1 MKKKFLLNMI
11 LFALT
16 LSSVGIVKDNAKT
29 SFAEEKVDKKVTV
42 NFNGNEKWFWGS
54 GNNFLRYPNGDL
66 SIYANKYLVINHE
79 TYKLKKVFFNGEEQ
93 YLRDIKG
100 RISRWYHISYRQTEH
115 VNIVIET
122 EKVDKKVPIEV
133 TERAKKFVG
142 DIEVVYDGKKYQ
154 YKPGEK
160 YPVGSEVRPTAVFLN
175 KIKLS
180 DSKGNRIV
188 DSSGERA
195 NVYDGKTGGYVYTM
209 FFELPDSEKVILDIE
224 YEEGNFETV
233 SGGKKFKKK
242 NGEYAN
248 QLTLINGDIYS
259 FDLKTNLMETGWQKN
274 EHQKDGG
281 CLYFNEEGKLQ
292 RNTWI
297 DGYYVDF
304 WGFGRY
310 KPGGALITDKDMQ
323 KIVDKNKDKP
333 KIDDKNK
340 DKPKNNQILT
350 DKNGNKV
357 ESKNFDFKNLKFNVE
372 KLNEKVD
379 KLNGKVYDLF
389 DISFKNKDGNNKKLP
404 NGEYLVTLQKENGK
418 EVEKVYYVD
427 DNGNIEEREFTQT
440 QKEVTFKTN
449 HFSKYAILYKTT
461 EKKPIIKKAKNRNSL
476 PTTAISSCSLV
487 LTGLALAGTTFTLKK
502 RNK

>member
-29 SFAEEKVDKKVTV
+29 SFAEEKGKV
-42 NFNGNEKWFWGS
+42 
-54 GNNFLRYPNGDL
+54 
-66 SIYANKYLVINHE
+66 SIEI
-79 TYKLKKVFFNGEEQ
+79 
-93 YLRDIKG
+93 
-100 RISRWYHISYRQTEH
+100 
-115 VNIVIET
+115 
-122 EKVDKKVPIEV
+122 
-133 TERAKKFVG
+133 TERAKKFL
-142 DIEVVYDGKKYQ
+142 DIWVEYDGEHHK

-160 YPVGSEVRPTAVFLN
+160 YPVASYVWITSGALRQFKVY
-175 KIKLS
+175 
-180 DSKGNRIV
+180 DSKGNKIRFQ
-188 DSSGERA
+188 
-195 NVYDGKTGGYVYTM
+195 GGGFYP
-209 FFELPDSEKVILDIE
+209 FEFEFYLPDSEKVILDIE
-224 YEEGNFETV
+224 YTEGNFETV

-242 NGEYAN
+242 SGEYAIGLN
-248 QLTLINGDIYS
+248 LINGDIYH
-259 FDLKTNLMETGWQKN
+259 FDPETNLMTTGWDAHG
-274 EHQKDGG
+274 E
-281 CLYFNEEGKLQ
+281 CMYFNGEGKLQ

-304 WGFGRY
+304 WGFGCY
-310 KPGGALITDKDMQ
+310 KPGGKYITDKDIQ
-323 KIVDKNKDKP
+323 KIGDKNKDKP
-333 KIDDKNK
+333 KIDDKNKDKPKTGDENK

-357 ESKNFDFKNLKFNVE
+357 ESKTFDFKNLKFNVE

-389 DISFKNKDGNNKKLP
+389 DISFKNENGKNKKLP

>member
-29 SFAEEKVDKKVTV
+29 SFAEEKVDRKVT
-42 NFNGNEKWFWGS
+42 
-54 GNNFLRYPNGDL
+54 
-66 SIYANKYLVINHE
+66 
-79 TYKLKKVFFNGEEQ
+79 
-93 YLRDIKG
+93 
-100 RISRWYHISYRQTEH
+100 
-115 VNIVIET
+115 
-122 EKVDKKVPIEV
+122 IEV

-142 DIEVVYDGKKYQ
+142 DIKVIYDGKEHQ

-160 YPVGSEVRPTAVFLN
+160 YPVGSEVRASVAHMPKF
-175 KIKLS
+175 KLY
-180 DSKGNRIV
+180 DSKGNRLFPQ
-188 DSSGERA
+188 GWG
-195 NVYDGKTGGYVYTM
+195 VYIWKMWFG
-209 FFELPDSEKVILDIE
+209 LPDSEKVIIDME
-224 YEEGNFETV
+224 YEKGNFETV

-242 NGEYAN
+242 NGEYAIGLN
-248 QLTLINGDIYS
+248 LINGDIYH
-259 FDLKTNLMETGWQKN
+259 FDPETNLMTTGWMATRW
-274 EHQKDGG
+274 E
-281 CLYFNEEGKLQ
+281 CMYFNEEGKLQ

-304 WGFGRY
+304 WGFGCY
-310 KPGGALITDKDMQ
+310 KPGGKYITDKDIQ
-323 KIVDKNKDKP
+323 KIGDKNKDKPKTGDENKDKP

-357 ESKNFDFKNLKFNVE
+357 ESKTFDFKNLKFNVE

-461 EKKPIIKKAKNRNSL
+461 EKKSIIKKAKNKNSL
-476 PTTAISSCSLV
+476 PTTSISSCSLV
-487 LTGLALAGTTFTLKK
+487 LTGLALAGTTFTLRK

>member
-29 SFAEEKVDKKVTV
+29 SFAEEKGKV
-42 NFNGNEKWFWGS
+42 
-54 GNNFLRYPNGDL
+54 
-66 SIYANKYLVINHE
+66 SIEI
-79 TYKLKKVFFNGEEQ
+79 
-93 YLRDIKG
+93 
-100 RISRWYHISYRQTEH
+100 
-115 VNIVIET
+115 
-122 EKVDKKVPIEV
+122 
-133 TERAKKFVG
+133 TERAKKFIG
-142 DIEVVYDGKKYQ
+142 YIDVVYDGKKLQ

-160 YPVGSEVRPTAVFLN
+160 YPVGSKVGMQFVCAGHF
-175 KIKLS
+175 KIY
-180 DSKGNRIV
+180 DSKGNKRDIR
-188 DSSGERA
+188 E
-195 NVYDGKTGGYVYTM
+195 YGGGHGLSAAT
-209 FFELPDSEKVILDIE
+209 FGGFDLPDSEKVTIDIE
-224 YEEGNFETV
+224 YDEGNFETV
-233 SGGKKFKKK
+233 SGGKKFKYK
-242 NGEYAN
+242 NGKYAGDVGIGVA
-248 QLTLINGDIYS
+248 LINGDMYY
-259 FDLKTNLMETGWQKN
+259 FDHKTNLMKTGWMATPW
-274 EHQKDGG
+274 E
-281 CLYFNEEGKLQ
+281 CVYFNEEGKLQ

-297 DGYYVDF
+297 NGYYADF
-304 WGFGRY
+304 WGLLRD
-310 KPGGALITDKDMQ
+310 KPGGKFITEKDIQ

-333 KIDDKNK
+333 KTGDENKDKPKIGDENK

-357 ESKNFDFKNLKFNVE
+357 ESKTFDFKNLKFNVE

-389 DISFKNKDGNNKKLP
+389 DINFKNENGKNKKLP

-461 EKKPIIKKAKNRNSL
+461 EKKSIIKKAKNKNSL
-476 PTTAISSCSLV
+476 PTTSISSCSLV

>member
-29 SFAEEKVDKKVTV
+29 SFAEEKGKVT
-42 NFNGNEKWFWGS
+42 
-54 GNNFLRYPNGDL
+54 
-66 SIYANKYLVINHE
+66 
-79 TYKLKKVFFNGEEQ
+79 
-93 YLRDIKG
+93 
-100 RISRWYHISYRQTEH
+100 
-115 VNIVIET
+115 
-122 EKVDKKVPIEV
+122 IEV
-133 TERAKKFVG
+133 TERAKKFV
-142 DIEVVYDGKKYQ
+142 DISVKYDGKSHK

-160 YPVGSEVRPTAVFLN
+160 YPVASYVSITSGALRQFKVY
-175 KIKLS
+175 
-180 DSKGNRIV
+180 DSKGNKIRHQ
-188 DSSGERA
+188 
-195 NVYDGKTGGYVYTM
+195 GGGFYP
-209 FFELPDSEKVILDIE
+209 FKFEFYLPDSEKVILDIE

-274 EHQKDGG
+274 AHQKDGG
-281 CLYFNEEGKLQ
+281 YLYFNEEGKLQ

-310 KPGGALITDKDMQ
+310 KPGGALITDKDMR

-449 HFSKYAILYKTT
+449 HFSKYAILYKTI
-461 EKKPIIKKAKNRNSL
+461 EKKPIIEKTKNRSSL
-476 PTTAISSCSLV
+476 AKTSISSYSLV

>member
-29 SFAEEKVDKKVTV
+29 SFAEEKVAKKVT
-42 NFNGNEKWFWGS
+42 
-54 GNNFLRYPNGDL
+54 
-66 SIYANKYLVINHE
+66 
-79 TYKLKKVFFNGEEQ
+79 
-93 YLRDIKG
+93 
-100 RISRWYHISYRQTEH
+100 
-115 VNIVIET
+115 IE
-122 EKVDKKVPIEV
+122 I
-133 TERAKKFVG
+133 TERAKKFIEG
-142 DIEVVYDGKKYQ
+142 IEVYYDGKTLQ

-160 YPVGSEVRPTAVFLN
+160 YPVGSEVVMRLGYVCHF
-175 KIKLS
+175 KIY
-180 DSKGNRIV
+180 DSKGNKIDPKSGGGHGLSAAV
-188 DSSGERA
+188 D
-195 NVYDGKTGGYVYTM
+195 GGFY
-209 FFELPDSEKVILDIE
+209 LPDSEKVTIDFE
-224 YEEGNFETV
+224 YDEGNFETV
-233 SGGKKFKKK
+233 SGGKKFKRK
-242 NGEYAN
+242 NGKYAGEEDAKGMPPGSASAEPMGDV
-248 QLTLINGDIYS
+248 LINGDIYR
-259 FDLKTNLMETGWQKN
+259 FDLKTSLMKTGWEATPWECQ
-274 EHQKDGG
+274 
-281 CLYFNEEGKLQ
+281 YYNEEGKLQ

-297 DGYYVDF
+297 NGYYADF
-304 WGFGRY
+304 WGLLRD
-310 KPGGALITDKDMQ
+310 KPGGKFITEKDIQ
-323 KIVDKNKDKP
+323 KIVDKNKDKPKIGDKNKDKP

-357 ESKNFDFKNLKFNVE
+357 ESKTFDFKNLKFNVE

-389 DISFKNKDGNNKKLP
+389 DISFKNKDGKNKKLP

-461 EKKPIIKKAKNRNSL
+461 EKKPIIEKTKNRSSL
-476 PTTAISSCSLV
+476 AKTSISSYSLV
-487 LTGLALAGTTFTLKK
+487 LTGLALAGTTFTFKK

>member
-1 MKKKFLLNMI
+1 MYILN
-11 LFALT
+11 
-16 LSSVGIVKDNAKT
+16 
-29 SFAEEKVDKKVTV
+29 
-42 NFNGNEKWFWGS
+42 
-54 GNNFLRYPNGDL
+54 L
-66 SIYANKYLVINHE
+66 SIRSNIDQKGHI
-79 TYKLKKVFFNGEEQ
+79 
-93 YLRDIKG
+93 DI
-100 RISRWYHISYRQTEH
+100 
-115 VNIVIET
+115 VVET
-122 EKVDKKVPIEV
+122 EKVDKKVTIEV
-133 TERAKKFVG
+133 TERAKKF
-142 DIEVVYDGKKYQ
+142 IEGIGVRYDGKRHQ

-160 YPVGSEVRPTAVFLN
+160 YPVGSKVCISAVFSHN
-175 KIKLS
+175 FKIS
-180 DSKGNRIV
+180 DSKGNRINWTL
-188 DSSGERA
+188 GE
-195 NVYDGKTGGYVYTM
+195 YIDEEQ
-209 FFELPDSEKVILDIE
+209 FELPDSEKVIFDME

-242 NGEYAN
+242 NGEYAKGV
-248 QLTLINGDIYS
+248 TFINGDVYL
-259 FDLKTNLMETGWQKN
+259 FDIKTKLMKTGW
-274 EHQKDGG
+274 DVGP
-281 CLYFNEEGKLQ
+281 LRSIYFNEEGKLQ

-304 WGFGRY
+304 GGYARY
-310 KPGGALITDKDMQ
+310 KPGGDYVPDKDIQ
-323 KIVDKNKDKP
+323 KIGDKNKP

-357 ESKNFDFKNLKFNVE
+357 ESKTFDFKNLKFNVE

-404 NGEYLVTLQKENGK
+404 DGEYLVTLQKENGK

>member
-29 SFAEEKVDKKVTV
+29 SFAEEKGKVT
-42 NFNGNEKWFWGS
+42 
-54 GNNFLRYPNGDL
+54 
-66 SIYANKYLVINHE
+66 
-79 TYKLKKVFFNGEEQ
+79 
-93 YLRDIKG
+93 
-100 RISRWYHISYRQTEH
+100 
-115 VNIVIET
+115 
-122 EKVDKKVPIEV
+122 IEV
-133 TERAKKFVG
+133 TERAKKFV
-142 DIEVVYDGKKYQ
+142 DISVKYDGKIHI
-154 YKPGEK
+154 YKPEKK
-160 YPVGSEVRPTAVFLN
+160 YPVASYVR
-175 KIKLS
+175 IKSGALRQFKVY
-180 DSKGNRIV
+180 DSKGNKIRHQ
-188 DSSGERA
+188 
-195 NVYDGKTGGYVYTM
+195 GGGFYP
-209 FFELPDSEKVILDIE
+209 FEFEFYLPDSEKVIIDME

-242 NGEYAN
+242 NGEYASGLN
-248 QLTLINGDIYS
+248 LINGDVYH
-259 FDLKTNLMETGWQKN
+259 FDPETNLMTTGWDAHG
-274 EHQKDGG
+274 E
-281 CLYFNEEGKLQ
+281 CMYFNGEGKLQ

-304 WGFGRY
+304 WGFGHY
-310 KPGGALITDKDMQ
+310 KPGGGWITDKDIQ
-323 KIVDKNKDKP
+323 KIGDKNKDKP
-333 KIDDKNK
+333 KTGDENK

-357 ESKNFDFKNLKFNVE
+357 ESKTFDFKNLKFNVE

-389 DISFKNKDGNNKKLP
+389 DISFNNENGKNKKLP

-461 EKKPIIKKAKNRNSL
+461 EKKPIIKKAKNKNSL

>member
-29 SFAEEKVDKKVTV
+29 SFAEEKGKVT
-42 NFNGNEKWFWGS
+42 
-54 GNNFLRYPNGDL
+54 
-66 SIYANKYLVINHE
+66 
-79 TYKLKKVFFNGEEQ
+79 
-93 YLRDIKG
+93 
-100 RISRWYHISYRQTEH
+100 
-115 VNIVIET
+115 
-122 EKVDKKVPIEV
+122 IEV
-133 TERAKKFVG
+133 TERAKKFV
-142 DIEVVYDGKKYQ
+142 DILVEYDGKKHQ

-160 YPVGSEVRPTAVFLN
+160 YPVASYVRITSGALRQFKVY
-175 KIKLS
+175 
-180 DSKGNRIV
+180 DSKGNKIRHQ
-188 DSSGERA
+188 
-195 NVYDGKTGGYVYTM
+195 GGGFYP
-209 FFELPDSEKVILDIE
+209 FEFEFYLPDSEKVILDIE
-224 YEEGNFETV
+224 YTEGNFETV

-242 NGEYAN
+242 SGEYAEG
-248 QLTLINGDIYS
+248 LTLINGDIYL
-259 FDLKTNLMETGWQKN
+259 FDHKTKLVKTGW
-274 EHQKDGG
+274 DVAYMPM
-281 CLYFNEEGKLQ
+281 YFNEEGKLQ

-304 WGFGRY
+304 WGLGRY
-310 KPGGALITDKDMQ
+310 KPDGDYITNKDIQ
-323 KIVDKNKDKP
+323 KIGDKNKDKP
-333 KIDDKNK
+333 KTGDENK

-357 ESKNFDFKNLKFNVE
+357 ESKTFDFKNLKFNVE

-389 DISFKNKDGNNKKLP
+389 DISFNNENGKNKKLP

>member
-29 SFAEEKVDKKVTV
+29 SFAEEKGVFTV
-42 NFNGNEKWFWGS
+42 NYNGNEKWFEWFGGLLS
-54 GNNFLRYPNGDL
+54 IPNGNITIL
-66 SIYANKYLVINHE
+66 AKKYLVINNE

-93 YLRDIKG
+93 NLVEQEENVTYK
-100 RISRWYHISYRQTEH
+100 YEISYRPKGDID
-115 VNIVIET
+115 IVIET

-142 DIEVVYDGKKYQ
+142 DIKVEYDGKRHQ

-160 YPVGSEVRPTAVFLN
+160 YPVGSRVYGVFGASN
-175 KIKLS
+175 GKVY
-180 DSKGNRIV
+180 DSKGNRISFEKV
-188 DSSGERA
+188 ISYPFS
-195 NVYDGKTGGYVYTM
+195 
-209 FFELPDSEKVILDIE
+209 FFFTLPDSEKVTLDIE

-242 NGEYAN
+242 NGEYAIGLN
-248 QLTLINGDIYS
+248 LINGDIYH
-259 FDLKTNLMETGWQKN
+259 FDPETNLMTTGWMATRW
-274 EHQKDGG
+274 E
-281 CLYFNEEGKLQ
+281 CMYFNEEGKLQ

-304 WGFGRY
+304 WGFGCY
-310 KPGGALITDKDMQ
+310 KPGGKYITDKDIQ
-323 KIVDKNKDKP
+323 KIGDKNKDKPKTGDENKDKP

-357 ESKNFDFKNLKFNVE
+357 ESKTFDFKNLKFNVE

-461 EKKPIIKKAKNRNSL
+461 EKKSIIKKAKNKNSL
-476 PTTAISSCSLV
+476 PTTSISSCSLV
-487 LTGLALAGTTFTLKK
+487 LTGLALAGTTFTLRK

>member
-29 SFAEEKVDKKVTV
+29 SFAEEKEKITV
-42 NFNGNEKWFWGS
+42 NYNGNEKWF
-54 GNNFLRYPNGDL
+54 GDL
-66 SIYANKYLVINHE
+66 DRQFKNFSGGDVRISVKKYLVINNE

-93 YLRDIKG
+93 YLNGKTRGFIDP
-100 RISRWYHISYRQTEH
+100 YLYEISYRPKG
-115 VNIVIET
+115 NIDIVIET
-122 EKVDKKVPIEV
+122 EKVDKKVTIEV
-133 TERAKKFVG
+133 TERAKNLVG
-142 DIEVVYDGKKYQ
+142 DIKVQYDGKIHI

-160 YPVGSEVRPTAVFLN
+160 YPEGSEVGVSVANLGF
-175 KIKLS
+175 KAY
-180 DSKGNRIV
+180 DSKGNRLL
-188 DSSGERA
+188 A
-195 NVYDGKTGGYVYTM
+195 QGGGSYPFVMWFRLT
-209 FFELPDSEKVILDIE
+209 DSEKVILDIE

-233 SGGKKFKKK
+233 SGGKKFKYK
-242 NGEYAN
+242 NGKYASGLN
-248 QLTLINGDIYS
+248 LINGDIYL
-259 FDLKTNLMETGWQKN
+259 FDSKTNLMKTGWDAHG
-274 EHQKDGG
+274 E
-281 CLYFNEEGKLQ
+281 CMYFNGEGKLQ

-310 KPGGALITDKDMQ
+310 KPGGGWITDKDIQ

-333 KIDDKNK
+333 KTGDENK

-357 ESKNFDFKNLKFNVE
+357 ESKTFDFKNLKFNVE

-389 DISFKNKDGNNKKLP
+389 DISFNNENGKNKKLP

-476 PTTAISSCSLV
+476 PTTAISSCSLI
-487 LTGLALAGTTFTLKK
+487 LTGLALAGTTFTLRK

>member
-29 SFAEEKVDKKVTV
+29 SFAEEKEKITV
-42 NFNGNEKWFWGS
+42 NYNGNEKWFNDLDSQLKKFRG
-54 GNNFLRYPNGDL
+54 GDVE
-66 SIYANKYLVINHE
+66 IFVRKYLVINNE

-93 YLRDIKG
+93 YLNGKRRGFIYPDYK
-100 RISRWYHISYRQTEH
+100 ISYRPKG
-115 VNIVIET
+115 NIDIVIET
-122 EKVDKKVPIEV
+122 EKVDKKVTIEV

-142 DIEVVYDGKKYQ
+142 DIKVYYDGKEHQ

-160 YPVGSEVRPTAVFLN
+160 YPVGSEVRALVAHMPKFKVY
-175 KIKLS
+175 
-180 DSKGNRIV
+180 DSKGNRLLAQ
-188 DSSGERA
+188 GWG
-195 NVYDGKTGGYVYTM
+195 VYIWEMGFG
-209 FFELPDSEKVILDIE
+209 LPDSEKVIIDME
-224 YEEGNFETV
+224 YEKGNFETV

-242 NGEYAN
+242 NGEYAIGLN
-248 QLTLINGDIYS
+248 LINGDIYH
-259 FDLKTNLMETGWQKN
+259 FDPETNLMTTGWDAHG
-274 EHQKDGG
+274 E
-281 CLYFNEEGKLQ
+281 CMYFNEEGKLQ

-304 WGFGRY
+304 WGLGRY
-310 KPGGALITDKDMQ
+310 KPDGDYITDKDIQ
-323 KIVDKNKDKP
+323 KIVDKNKDKPKTGDENKDKP

-357 ESKNFDFKNLKFNVE
+357 ESKTFDFKNLKFNVE

-389 DISFKNKDGNNKKLP
+389 DINFKNENGKNKKLP

-476 PTTAISSCSLV
+476 PKTAISSCSLI

>member
-29 SFAEEKVDKKVTV
+29 SFAEEKVDRKVT
-42 NFNGNEKWFWGS
+42 
-54 GNNFLRYPNGDL
+54 
-66 SIYANKYLVINHE
+66 
-79 TYKLKKVFFNGEEQ
+79 
-93 YLRDIKG
+93 
-100 RISRWYHISYRQTEH
+100 
-115 VNIVIET
+115 
-122 EKVDKKVPIEV
+122 IEV

-142 DIEVVYDGKKYQ
+142 DIKVIYDGKEHQ

-160 YPVGSEVRPTAVFLN
+160 YPVGSEVRASVAHMPKF
-175 KIKLS
+175 KLY
-180 DSKGNRIV
+180 DSKGNRLFPQ
-188 DSSGERA
+188 GWG
-195 NVYDGKTGGYVYTM
+195 VYIWKMWFG
-209 FFELPDSEKVILDIE
+209 LPDSEKVIIDME
-224 YEEGNFETV
+224 YEKGNFETV

-242 NGEYAN
+242 NGEYAIGLN
-248 QLTLINGDIYS
+248 LINGDIYH
-259 FDLKTNLMETGWQKN
+259 FDPETNLMTTGWMATRW
-274 EHQKDGG
+274 E
-281 CLYFNEEGKLQ
+281 CMYFNEEGKLQ

-304 WGFGRY
+304 WGFGCY
-310 KPGGALITDKDMQ
+310 KPGGKYITDKDIQ
-323 KIVDKNKDKP
+323 KIGDKNKDKPKTGDENKDKP

-357 ESKNFDFKNLKFNVE
+357 ESKTFDFKNLKFNVE

-461 EKKPIIKKAKNRNSL
+461 EKKPIIKKAKNKNSL
-476 PTTAISSCSLV
+476 PTTSISSCSLV
-487 LTGLALAGTTFTLKK
+487 LTGLALAGTTFTLRK

>member
-29 SFAEEKVDKKVTV
+29 SFAEEKEKITV
-42 NFNGNEKWFWGS
+42 NYNGNEKWF
-54 GNNFLRYPNGDL
+54 GDL
-66 SIYANKYLVINHE
+66 DRQFKNFSGGDVRISVKKYLVINNE

-93 YLRDIKG
+93 YLNGKRRGFIDPY
-100 RISRWYHISYRQTEH
+100 SYEISYRPKG
-115 VNIVIET
+115 NIDIVIET
-122 EKVDKKVPIEV
+122 EKADKKVTIEV
-133 TERAKKFVG
+133 TERAKKF
-142 DIEVVYDGKKYQ
+142 IEGIVVYYDGKEHQ

-160 YPVGSEVRPTAVFLN
+160 YPEGSKVGVSVATLLHAY
-175 KIKLS
+175 
-180 DSKGNRIV
+180 DSKGNRLL
-188 DSSGERA
+188 A
-195 NVYDGKTGGYVYTM
+195 QGGGNYPLVM
-209 FFELPDSEKVILDIE
+209 WFNLPDSEKVILDIE
-224 YEEGNFETV
+224 YTEGNFETV

-242 NGEYAN
+242 NGEYAEG
-248 QLTLINGDIYS
+248 LTLINGDIYL
-259 FDLKTNLMETGWQKN
+259 FDSKTKLMKTGWDAHG
-274 EHQKDGG
+274 E
-281 CLYFNEEGKLQ
+281 CMYFNEEGKLQ

-304 WGFGRY
+304 WGFGHY
-310 KPGGALITDKDMQ
+310 KPGGDWITDKDIQ

-333 KIDDKNK
+333 KTGDENKDKPKIGDENK

-357 ESKNFDFKNLKFNVE
+357 ESKTFDFKNLKFNVE

-389 DISFKNKDGNNKKLP
+389 DISFNNENGKNKKLP

>member
-1 MKKKFLLNMI
+1 MI

-29 SFAEEKVDKKVTV
+29 SFAEEKEKITV
-42 NFNGNEKWFWGS
+42 NYNGNEKWF
-54 GNNFLRYPNGDL
+54 GDL
-66 SIYANKYLVINHE
+66 DRQFKNFSGGDVRISVKKYLVINNE

-93 YLRDIKG
+93 YLNGKRRGFIDPY
-100 RISRWYHISYRQTEH
+100 SYEISYRPKG
-115 VNIVIET
+115 NIDIVIET
-122 EKVDKKVPIEV
+122 EKADKKVTIEV
-133 TERAKKFVG
+133 TERAKKF
-142 DIEVVYDGKKYQ
+142 IEGIVVYYDGKEHQ

-160 YPVGSEVRPTAVFLN
+160 YPEGSKVGVSVATLLHAY
-175 KIKLS
+175 
-180 DSKGNRIV
+180 DSKGNRLLAQ
-188 DSSGERA
+188 GGG
-195 NVYDGKTGGYVYTM
+195 VYPFVM
-209 FFELPDSEKVILDIE
+209 WFNLPDSEKVILDIE

-242 NGEYAN
+242 NGEYARGLN
-248 QLTLINGDIYS
+248 LINGDIYL
-259 FDLKTNLMETGWQKN
+259 FDFETNLVKTGW
-274 EHQKDGG
+274 DVAYMPM
-281 CLYFNEEGKLQ
+281 YFNEEGKLQ

-304 WGFGRY
+304 WGLGRY
-310 KPGGALITDKDMQ
+310 KPGGKYITDKDIQ
-323 KIVDKNKDKP
+323 KIGDKNKDKP
-333 KIDDKNK
+333 KTGDENKDKPKIGDENK

-357 ESKNFDFKNLKFNVE
+357 ESKTFDFKNLKFNVE

-389 DISFKNKDGNNKKLP
+389 DINFKNENGKNKKLP

>member
-29 SFAEEKVDKKVTV
+29 SFAEEKEKITV
-42 NFNGNEKWFWGS
+42 NYNGHEKWFSNLDWTLKHFKG
-54 GNNFLRYPNGDL
+54 GD
-66 SIYANKYLVINHE
+66 IRIAVKKFLVINNE

-93 YLRDIKG
+93 YLNGKRRGVIYPD
-100 RISRWYHISYRQTEH
+100 YEISYRPKG
-115 VNIVIET
+115 NIDIVIET
-122 EKVDKKVPIEV
+122 EKVDKKVTIEV
-133 TERAKKFVG
+133 TERAKKF
-142 DIEVVYDGKKYQ
+142 IEGFRVYYDGKEHQ

-160 YPVGSEVRPTAVFLN
+160 YPEGSEVGVSVANPDFKAY
-175 KIKLS
+175 
-180 DSKGNRIV
+180 DSKGNRLL
-188 DSSGERA
+188 A
-195 NVYDGKTGGYVYTM
+195 QGGGNYPLVMWFNLTD
-209 FFELPDSEKVILDIE
+209 PEKVILDIE

-242 NGEYAN
+242 NGKYARGFN
-248 QLTLINGDIYS
+248 LINGDIYF
-259 FDLKTNLMETGWQKN
+259 FDPETNLMKTGWRATPWECQ
-274 EHQKDGG
+274 
-281 CLYFNEEGKLQ
+281 YFNGEGKLQ

-304 WGFGRY
+304 WGFGCY
-310 KPGGALITDKDMQ
+310 KPGGKYITDKDIQ
-323 KIVDKNKDKP
+323 KIGDKNKDKPKTGDENKDKP

-357 ESKNFDFKNLKFNVE
+357 ESKTFDFKNLKFNVE

-389 DISFKNKDGNNKKLP
+389 DISFNNENGNNKKLP

-461 EKKPIIKKAKNRNSL
+461 EKKPIIKKAKNKNSL

>member
-29 SFAEEKVDKKVTV
+29 SFAEEKEKITV
-42 NFNGNEKWFWGS
+42 NYNGNEKWF
-54 GNNFLRYPNGDL
+54 GDL
-66 SIYANKYLVINHE
+66 DRQFKNFSGGDVEISVNKYLVINNE

-93 YLRDIKG
+93 YLNGKTRGFINPY
-100 RISRWYHISYRQTEH
+100 SYEISYRPKG
-115 VNIVIET
+115 NIDIVIET
-122 EKVDKKVPIEV
+122 EKVDKKVTIEV

-142 DIEVVYDGKKYQ
+142 DIKVGYDGKIHK

-160 YPVGSEVRPTAVFLN
+160 YPEGSEVNAFVADMVNF
-175 KIKLS
+175 KAY
-180 DSKGNRIV
+180 DSKGNRLL
-188 DSSGERA
+188 
-195 NVYDGKTGGYVYTM
+195 TQGGGSYPYLQWFRLT
-209 FFELPDSEKVILDIE
+209 DSEKVILDIE

-242 NGEYAN
+242 SGEYARGLN
-248 QLTLINGDIYS
+248 LINGDIYH
-259 FDLKTNLMETGWQKN
+259 FDPETNLMTTGW
-274 EHQKDGG
+274 DVGFVPT
-281 CLYFNEEGKLQ
+281 YFNEEGKLQ

-304 WGFGRY
+304 WGLGRY
-310 KPGGALITDKDMQ
+310 KPDGDYITNKDIQ
-323 KIVDKNKDKP
+323 KIGDKNKDKP
-333 KIDDKNK
+333 KTGDENKDKPKTGDENK

-357 ESKNFDFKNLKFNVE
+357 ESKTFDFKNLKFNVE

-389 DISFKNKDGNNKKLP
+389 DISFNNENGKNKKLP

>member
-1 MKKKFLLNMI
+1 MTIDF
-11 LFALT
+11 
-16 LSSVGIVKDNAKT
+16 
-29 SFAEEKVDKKVTV
+29 E
-42 NFNGNEKWFWGS
+42 
-54 GNNFLRYPNGDL
+54 
-66 SIYANKYLVINHE
+66 
-79 TYKLKKVFFNGEEQ
+79 
-93 YLRDIKG
+93 
-100 RISRWYHISYRQTEH
+100 
-115 VNIVIET
+115 
-122 EKVDKKVPIEV
+122 
-133 TERAKKFVG
+133 
-142 DIEVVYDGKKYQ
+142 YD
-154 YKPGEK
+154 
-160 YPVGSEVRPTAVFLN
+160 
-175 KIKLS
+175 
-180 DSKGNRIV
+180 
-188 DSSGERA
+188 
-195 NVYDGKTGGYVYTM
+195 
-209 FFELPDSEKVILDIE
+209 
-224 YEEGNFETV
+224 EGNFETV
-233 SGGKKFKKK
+233 SGGKKFKRK
-242 NGEYAN
+242 NGKYAGEEDAKGMPPGSASAEPMGDV
-248 QLTLINGDIYS
+248 LINGDIYR
-259 FDLKTNLMETGWQKN
+259 FDLETSLMKTGWEATPWECQ
-274 EHQKDGG
+274 
-281 CLYFNEEGKLQ
+281 YYNEEGKLQ

-304 WGFGRY
+304 WGLGRY
-310 KPGGALITDKDMQ
+310 KPGGKYITDKDIQ
-323 KIVDKNKDKP
+323 KIVDKNKDKPKTGDENKDKP

-357 ESKNFDFKNLKFNVE
+357 ESKTFDFKNLKFNVE

-461 EKKPIIKKAKNRNSL
+461 EKKSIIKKAKNRNSL

>member
-29 SFAEEKVDKKVTV
+29 SFAEEKGKVT
-42 NFNGNEKWFWGS
+42 
-54 GNNFLRYPNGDL
+54 
-66 SIYANKYLVINHE
+66 
-79 TYKLKKVFFNGEEQ
+79 
-93 YLRDIKG
+93 
-100 RISRWYHISYRQTEH
+100 
-115 VNIVIET
+115 
-122 EKVDKKVPIEV
+122 IEV

-142 DIEVVYDGKKYQ
+142 DIKVEYDGKRHQ

-160 YPVGSEVRPTAVFLN
+160 YPVASYVRITSGALRQFKVY
-175 KIKLS
+175 
-180 DSKGNRIV
+180 DSKGNKIRHQ
-188 DSSGERA
+188 
-195 NVYDGKTGGYVYTM
+195 GGGFYP
-209 FFELPDSEKVILDIE
+209 FEFEFYLPDSEKVILDIE
-224 YEEGNFETV
+224 YTEGNFETV

-242 NGEYAN
+242 SGEYAEG
-248 QLTLINGDIYS
+248 LTLINGDIYL
-259 FDLKTNLMETGWQKN
+259 FDAKTKLMKTGWDAHG
-274 EHQKDGG
+274 E
-281 CLYFNEEGKLQ
+281 CMYFNGEGKLQ

-304 WGFGRY
+304 WGFGHY
-310 KPGGALITDKDMQ
+310 KPGGGWITDKDIQ
-323 KIVDKNKDKP
+323 KIVDKNKDKPKTGDENKDKP

-357 ESKNFDFKNLKFNVE
+357 ESKTFDFKNLKFNVE

-389 DISFKNKDGNNKKLP
+389 DINFKNENGKNKKLP

-449 HFSKYAILYKTT
+449 RFSKYAILYKTT